1 MEEATNSEEN
11 LEVHDSS
18 ARLEEVDRLSA
29 TLVAAVALDV
39 HHSLELVIQ
48 GLDIDQDA
56 ISKTVHL
63 QVGPGKRSLGGGGW
77 RYRRCKINKL
87 T

>member
-18 ARLEEVDRLSA
+18 ARLEEVDGLPA
-29 TLVAAVALDV
+29 PLVAAVALDI

-48 GLDIDQDA
+48 GLDIDQDT
-56 ISKTVHL
+56 ISQTVDL
-63 QVGPGKRSLGGGGW
+63 QVRSGEWSRCRGW
-77 RYRRCKINKL
+77 HWYGD
-87 T
+87 

>member
-1 MEEATNSEEN
+1 MEEATHSEEN

-18 ARLEEVDRLSA
+18 ARLEEVDGLSA
-29 TLVAAVALDV
+29 PLVAAVALDI
-39 HHSLELVIQ
+39 HHALELVIQ

-56 ISKTVHL
+56 VSQTVHL

-77 RYRRCKINKL
+77 RYGRCKMKC
-87 T
+87 

>member
-1 MEEATNSEEN
+1 MEEATHSEEN

-18 ARLEEVDRLSA
+18 ARLEEVDGLPA
-29 TLVAAVALDV
+29 PLVAAVALDV

-56 ISKTVHL
+56 IRQTVDL
-63 QVGPGKRSLGGGGW
+63 KVRPGKWPLGGRGW
-77 RYRRCKINKL
+77 WYGSCKIKS
-87 T
+87 